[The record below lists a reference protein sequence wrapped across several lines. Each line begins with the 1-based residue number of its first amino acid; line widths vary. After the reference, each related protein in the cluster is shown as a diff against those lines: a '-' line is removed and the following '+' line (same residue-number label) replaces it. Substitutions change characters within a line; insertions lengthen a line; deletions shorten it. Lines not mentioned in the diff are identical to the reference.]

1 MFVLM
6 LPAPA
11 VLTPERIDAM
21 LSRTAEI
28 CMAGVEEAGE
38 RLRGAEDIEGFERA
52 GRTLQALGRN
62 LRQTIALKQRFDR
75 EQAGIAAAQR
85 REAEDLRRDA
95 QRAQRAAVDLHRMR
109 VRRHFERVLWDEY
122 EDDDAQEIFED
133 LDDRLGQFADDEAF
147 VDTPIE
153 TLIARLTDEFVAAA
167 AEDESSGDESPGD
180 ESPGR
185 VAPETAAA
193 TPPPSVAD
201 EASGPDEDAPIGR
214 RAVESIPRQRVD
226 PEPPPDLVRPD
237 PRPPDS
243 PPDPLPEPYIP
254 PWDRV
259 PPGAAM
265 RGGSGW

>member
-1 MFVLM
+1 M

-180 ESPGR
+180 ESPRR
-185 VAPETAAA
+185 VAPGTAAA
-193 TPPPSVAD
+193 TPPPSMAD
-201 EASGPDEDAPIGR
+201 EASGPDEDVPIGG
-214 RAVESIPRQRVD
+214 RAVESIPRQQLD
-226 PEPPPDLVRPD
+226 SEPPPDLVRPD